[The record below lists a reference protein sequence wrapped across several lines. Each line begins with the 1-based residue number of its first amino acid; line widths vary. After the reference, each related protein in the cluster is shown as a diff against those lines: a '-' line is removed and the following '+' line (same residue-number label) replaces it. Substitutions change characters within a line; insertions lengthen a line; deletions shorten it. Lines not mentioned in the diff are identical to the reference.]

1 MKKILDYYKRL
12 KNKRYDI
19 YCVLLGAIFIS
30 FGLNG
35 FFDFF
40 KIPTTPRGDFFL
52 GYLKAN
58 DWIYP
63 MIKSVEIA
71 AGLMFLTRSYVP
83 LAAIL
88 LAPILA
94 NIVAFHI
101 CLDLVGLP
109 FAILLVAFYLYITYC
124 HRDLFKKFL
133 QRN

>member
-1 MKKILDYYKRL
+1 M
-12 KNKRYDI
+12 KNKKYDI
-19 YCVLLGAIFIS
+19 YCVLLGVIFIS

-94 NIVAFHI
+94 NIEAFHI

-109 FAILLVAFYLYITYC
+109 FTILLVAFYLYIVYC